1 MTTGFSPGTFDVA
14 IIGAGPAGCAAA
26 IAAARAGASV
36 HLLERGPYPR
46 HKVCGEFVSP
56 EALALLRE
64 LLAQGPGASAQA
76 ALAAAPRIAR
86 AHVFLGS
93 AHFTARIEPAALSV
107 ARFD

>member
-1 MTTGFSPGTFDVA
+1 MSPGFSPANFDVA
-14 IIGAGPAGCAAA
+14 VIGAGPAGCAAA

-36 HLLERGPYPR
+36 RLFERGPYPR

-64 LLAQGPGASAQA
+64 LLPNAPALTNA
-76 ALAAAPRIAR
+76 ARIAC

-107 ARFD
+107 A

>member
-1 MTTGFSPGTFDVA
+1 MSPGFSPANFDVA
-14 IIGAGPAGCAAA
+14 VIGAGPAGCAAA
-26 IAAARAGASV
+26 IAAARAGVSV
-36 HLLERGPYPR
+36 RLLERGPYPR

-64 LLAQGPGASAQA
+64 LLTEAPAASAQT

-93 AHFTARIEPAALSV
+93 THFTARIE
-107 ARFD
+107 